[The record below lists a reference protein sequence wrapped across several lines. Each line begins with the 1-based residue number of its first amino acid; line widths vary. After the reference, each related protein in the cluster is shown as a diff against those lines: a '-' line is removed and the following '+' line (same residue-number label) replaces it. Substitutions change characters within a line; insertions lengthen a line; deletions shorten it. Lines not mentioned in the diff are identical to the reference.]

1 MQHTDQRKSP
11 VKYELLTP
19 LGDEDIADRRE
30 IAEINTF
37 RNRIVT
43 DPGIDSDPGS
53 YVEILGKSFGKF
65 IWDFIGNLALIYIN
79 VWSSGLI
86 LECQSHRK
94 ISPQ

>member
-1 MQHTDQRKSP
+1 MQQTDQSKSP

-53 YVEILGKSFGKF
+53 HTYMYQFAESVILGLCLQ
-65 IWDFIGNLALIYIN
+65 WATMN
-79 VWSSGLI
+79 
-86 LECQSHRK
+86 E
-94 ISPQ
+94 